1 VLSEWVIGVKKEL
14 TAVFALVIVIIGSIA
29 FLLAISGPTPSKV
42 TSINSSSTDSRLA
55 YLTLSPD
62 YSSFPVL
69 GSASASV
76 TIFQFGDFQ
85 CPTCDGWFKNQEPS
99 VLTNLINTEKAKL
112 VWRDYIFIGP
122 DSTNASRAAYA
133 AGEQGKF
140 WQYYDLL
147 YSNQGVENSGWASSS
162 NLIGFARTLGLNM
175 LEFNQSFTS
184 GKFDSL
190 INYNKAAATA
200 LDISTS
206 PTFFV
211 VGPRNQVQEIAGP
224 QPESVFQTTIT
235 SMTN

>member
-1 VLSEWVIGVKKEL
+1 MRKEL
-14 TAVFALVIVIIGSIA
+14 TAIVVLIIVIIGSVA
-29 FLLAISGPTPSKV
+29 LLLIVSSHPQSRNT
-42 TSINSSSTDSRLA
+42 TSTTVDPRLA

-62 YSSFPVL
+62 YSLFPVL

-99 VLTNLINTEKAKL
+99 VVSNLIDKGKAKL

-140 WQYYDLL
+140 WQYHDLL

-162 NLIGFARTLGLNM
+162 NLIAFARSLGLNM
-175 LEFNQSFTS
+175 TEFNQSFTS

-200 LDISTS
+200 LGIITS

-211 VGPRNQVQEIAGP
+211 VGPDNQVVEIAGP
-224 QPESVFQTTIT
+224 QPESVFQATIT
-235 SMTN
+235 SMTT